1 MSDLRSLEGPA
12 RRIAVATSVVV
23 LLIVAALSL
32 TIWRYE
38 TLAHRDDEA
47 IANGHTFQ
55 ALNDAT
61 DALLD
66 RTSLALGEAS
76 RATPTPPPERL
87 VLRRR
92 YEGSAAAV
100 ARTGSVDRTA
110 RELVAQ
116 LIAGGRRLTRIEDQS
131 FFLNNR
137 PASRSELTAYVAEQE
152 RLQDLL
158 ERLARNETAEI
169 DGSVATADS
178 AGNQAK
184 AIGITMAVLA
194 ALLVLLLGIYVVRLV
209 GRLLDR
215 VRTTVGELTG
225 VALELRSAAQEA
237 AAATSQQSAGI
248 SEAAAT
254 VEQLNATADS
264 IAANTQTS
272 SSAARQTAE
281 TMEDMEQQVSA
292 IAERSL
298 ELGQGSQEIGE
309 ILELINDI
317 AEQTN
322 LLALNAAIEAARAG
336 EAGRGFA
343 VVASEVRKLA
353 ERSVSS
359 TESIG
364 KIVAAVQ
371 DKTNATILATERGT
385 QQAGEVAELMRS
397 TGEELEEGVRAT
409 EQQKQAA
416 EQVSVAM
423 TEIRSAAEQ
432 LSAEQKG
439 RLETT
444 ERMERLSVE
453 LQEMLDQYGLSVAN
467 GQAAASGNGR
477 PSRDGL

>member
-1 MSDLRSLEGPA
+1 MFNLRSLEGPA
-12 RRIAVATSVVV
+12 RRIAAATSVVV
-23 LLIVAALSL
+23 LALVAGLGL

-38 TLAHRDDEA
+38 TSTQQSEEA
-47 IANGHTFQ
+47 IT
-55 ALNDAT
+55 
-61 DALLD
+61 
-66 RTSLALGEAS
+66 
-76 RATPTPPPERL
+76 
-87 VLRRR
+87 
-92 YEGSAAAV
+92 
-100 ARTGSVDRTA
+100 TA
-110 RELVAQ
+110 REFAVVAAATDV
-116 LIAGGRRLTRIEDQS
+116 LLARVSLGLKNAPRETPIAPPEGLRQQYEQTLAVLGSGRADPAERELTRRLLQGGRRLTQVENQRIYVHRKATDADVAA
-131 FFLNNR
+131 FN
-137 PASRSELTAYVAEQE
+137 AELANLRDLVV
-152 RLQDLL
+152 RLQKIKG
-158 ERLARNETAEI
+158 AKV

-178 AGNQAK
+178 AGNQAE
-184 AIGITMAVLA
+184 AIGIAMGLLA
-194 ALLVLLLGIYVVRLV
+194 ALLVVLLGVYAVRLV

-254 VEQLNATADS
+254 VEQLNATANS

-309 ILELINDI
+309 ILQLINEI

-364 KIVAAVQ
+364 EIVASVQ

-385 QQAGEVAELMRS
+385 KQAGEVAELMRS
-397 TGEELEEGVRAT
+397 TGEELDESVRAT

-416 EQVSVAM
+416 EQVAVAM
-423 TEIRSAAEQ
+423 TEIRGAAEQ
-432 LSAEQKG
+432 LSAEQEG
-439 RLETT
+439 RMETT

-453 LQEMLDQYGLSVAN
+453 LQEMLEEYGLSVAN
-467 GQAAASGNGR
+467 EQTAASGNGR
-477 PSRDGL
+477 PPHDGL